1 MTIWTRFSPRA
12 LAVDLAS
19 CAFLGGVG
27 DLICQGAVEGRR
39 WDAADAWRWRRA
51 GEPAPEPP
59 APDPR
64 RLGAIT
70 LFSALYV
77 GGFLHFLYR
86 LYPRAVFW
94 VARRAAPPAARARLL
109 DARSLAHAH
118 ACGWVDCAHNGAL
131 YIPAYFLAV
140 GQLQGDAPADARA
153 ALRGAWVE
161 TWASCTLFWV
171 PYMSANFA
179 LVPAALRVRAMAVGN
194 LAWCVVIDYL
204 AHRGHGAAAS
214 AAG

>member
-1 MTIWTRFSPRA
+1 MLTKPLKF
-12 LAVDLAS
+12 
-19 CAFLGGVG
+19 FLGVYRGCVFFFKQALSRSSRVNIAVG
-27 DLICQGAVEGRR
+27 PRGIIST
-39 WDAADAWRWRRA
+39 
-51 GEPAPEPP
+51 
-59 APDPR
+59 R
-64 RLGAIT
+64 RLAERGKLGAN
-70 LFSALYV
+70 
-77 GGFLHFLYR
+77 
-86 LYPRAVFW
+86 
-94 VARRAAPPAARARLL
+94 
-109 DARSLAHAH
+109 
-118 ACGWVDCAHNGAL
+118 CAHNGAL

-153 ALRGAWVE
+153 ALGAAWAE